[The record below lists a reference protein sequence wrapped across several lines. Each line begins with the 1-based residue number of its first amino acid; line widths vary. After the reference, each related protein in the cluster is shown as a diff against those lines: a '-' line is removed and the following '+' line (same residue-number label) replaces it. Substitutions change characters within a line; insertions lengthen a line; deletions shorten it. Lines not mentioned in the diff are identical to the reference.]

1 MIIYKFVFYKRTKR
15 LEFLKGFLAIRLSN
29 DEYFSILSLD
39 DTAVKRVVLGKIAD
53 EPNVK
58 LDFYISEHDDFSN
71 SVIIGS
77 FFLDNLRKE
86 SANINVY
93 FKIDSMMLYV
103 YGECDGIANKSKFDL
118 SLINLA
124 VDSEEI
130 NDLESAKSSDL
141 PVGFSGVE
149 REEEFVKEFGSVAGQ
164 YDSLDGDLDNFNDL
178 PNSQNL
184 SADEKLFSN
193 ENNFNLLSDSL
204 NSDNGT
210 LVSENL
216 DSDSDL
222 NLENFDFGL
231 TGDGFENNIDEGN
244 DLEEHVLNDKDTVS
258 RDDFDL
264 DNISV
269 DISDSSAA
277 SDNSAANAV
286 KLVEDKDTDFKSVN
300 VYTLQDSYS
309 DNWDVEDIITDL
321 DNGLGESEFDDVALD
336 FSKEDFATDIE
347 ESRLDLDSEEG
358 LIQTSMLYLSLISL
372 FLLIFF
378 SLFLI
383 FSKVLN
389 PRNFAIYDCP
399 FYKEEKI
406 TKCENSNYV

>member
-1 MIIYKFVFYKRTKR
+1 M
-15 LEFLKGFLAIRLSN
+15 KGFLAIRLSN
-29 DEYFSILSLD
+29 DEYFSILNLD

-53 EPNVK
+53 ETNVK

-118 SLINLA
+118 SSINLA
-124 VDSEEI
+124 VGSEEI
-130 NDLESAKSSDL
+130 SDLESAKSSDS

-149 REEEFVKEFGSVAGQ
+149 RGEEFVKEFGSVAGQ

-184 SADEKLFSN
+184 SADEELFSN
-193 ENNFNLLSDSL
+193 ENNFDLLSDSL

-216 DSDSDL
+216 DSDL

-231 TGDGFENNIDEGN
+231 TGDGFENNIDERN
-244 DLEEHVLNDKDTVS
+244 EIEEHVLDDKDTVS
-258 RDDFDL
+258 RDAFDL

-277 SDNSAANAV
+277 SNNSAANTV
-286 KLVEDKDTDFKSVN
+286 KLVEDEDTDFKSVN

-309 DNWDVEDIITDL
+309 DNLNVEDIITNL
-321 DNGLGESEFDDVALD
+321 DNGLGESKLDDVTLD

-347 ESRLDLDSEEG
+347 ESLLDLDSEEG

-389 PRNFAIYDCP
+389 PKNFAIYGCP
-399 FYKEEKI
+399 FYREEKI